1 MREGNSERVKQAYEK
16 SNLTYDELAKLT
28 GVKRNSLACWITG
41 RRNPSD
47 IITSLIEEK
56 VSVYLNGG
64 GEYINK
70 GECRDKFTED
80 VYNVFANVPIEDQPQ
95 EIINAFDRLPTV
107 SIKKT
112 KEAEIDEG
120 RQK

>member
-1 MREGNSERVKQAYEK
+1 MHGKNSERVKRAYEK
-16 SNLTYDELAKLT
+16 SGLTYDALARLV

-47 IITSLIEEK
+47 IVASLIEEK

-70 GECRDKFTED
+70 SECRDKFAENVYD
-80 VYNVFANVPIEDQPQ
+80 VFSNVPPKDRAK

-107 SIKKT
+107 SIK
-112 KEAEIDEG
+112 
-120 RQK
+120 RR